1 MKKALVFALS
11 LAMAFTMAGCSGSKK
26 ETEAE
31 TKATTEAAAPATEA
45 AAAEEAATEAEAV
58 VEEVMSEAE
67 AVAEEAVSEAGAAV
81 ESALEDAS
89 EAAEAAV
96 EEMSEAVESVAE
108 DMSEAVETA
117 AEDTTEAEA
126 AAEEAFSFD
135 GEYKAAVLVPGT
147 LGDKSFWDSANEGLT
162 ALRDELGKEHFDF
175 DVQEMGEGADD
186 QASYPDFFLDA
197 AESGD
202 YDVIITGSWTAVDA
216 LNQAIEEYP
225 DQKFILFDEEYD
237 YSSGNG
243 ANLYNLLFK
252 QNEVSY
258 LVGAEAALLSKTG
271 TICFLG
277 GMDGKVINDFLVGY
291 IQGAKDT
298 KEDVKVAVSMVGN
311 YSDSAKGKDLS
322 LAMFNAGADV
332 GFNVAGGAGMG
343 ILEAAKE
350 ADKLAFGV
358 DSDQAGLNPDLA
370 PYIPTSALKNVGAG
384 LARAIKLDMQGKL
397 PYGEAETLGFKE
409 NGVQLLKDAHYEE
422 MVPEDIR
429 AQIDELEKKISN
441 GEIEV
446 VTSANMTT
454 EEIEDL
460 KASVAVK

>member
-1 MKKALVFALS
+1 MKKVIVAALALT
-11 LAMAFTMAGCSGSKK
+11 LAFTTVGCSSKKK
-26 ETEAE
+26 ETEAAKVE
-31 TKATTEAAAPATEA
+31 TEAAEK
-45 AAAEEAATEAEAV
+45 
-58 VEEVMSEAE
+58 S
-67 AVAEEAVSEAGAAV
+67 
-81 ESALEDAS
+81 
-89 EAAEAAV
+89 
-96 EEMSEAVESVAE
+96 
-108 DMSEAVETA
+108 TA
-117 AEDTTEAEA
+117 
-126 AAEEAFSFD
+126 D
-135 GEYKAAVLVPGT
+135 GTYKAAVLVPGT

-162 ALRDELGKEHFDF
+162 ALRDELGSDVFDF
-175 DVQEMGEGADD
+175 DVMEMGEGADD
-186 QASYPDFFLDA
+186 MASYPDFFLDA
-197 AESGD
+197 ADSGD

-216 LNQAIEEYP
+216 LNEAMEECP

-243 ANLYNLLFK
+243 ENLYNVLFK
-252 QNEVSY
+252 QNEVSF

-291 IQGAKDT
+291 IQGAK
-298 KEDVKVAVSMVGN
+298 EVNPDVKVAVSFVGD

-370 PYIPTSALKNVGAG
+370 DYIPTSALKNVGAG
-384 LARAIKLDMQGKL
+384 LARAIKLDIDGEL
-397 PYGEAETLGFKE
+397 VYGEAETLGFAE
-409 NGVQLLKDAHYEE
+409 NGVELLDNDHYKE
-422 MVPEDIR
+422 MVPEEIR
-429 AQIDELEKKISN
+429 TQVAELQEKITN

-446 VTSANMTT
+446 LTSATMTA

-460 KASVAVK
+460 KASVAVQ